1 MNFKHCVG
9 LPVQGQL
16 CPGVDNEARPW
27 FREPETMPI
36 EVLAFYI
43 SSGFLSSVSFEFFRE
58 GGEGREREERSV
70 RARERR
76 GREGEDI
83 EDLLITWMAYD
94 CNKLIEFIMLAICS
108 DV

>member
-1 MNFKHCVG
+1 MKILQERG
-9 LPVQGQL
+9 
-16 CPGVDNEARPW
+16 
-27 FREPETMPI
+27 
-36 EVLAFYI
+36 
-43 SSGFLSSVSFEFFRE
+43 
-58 GGEGREREERSV
+58 GGEREKREERRV
-70 RARERR
+70 RERARERR

>member
-58 GGEGREREERSV
+58 GGEGREREER
-70 RARERR
+70 REKREREQER
-76 GREGEDI
+76 GEGEKGRI
-83 EDLLITWMAYD
+83 
-94 CNKLIEFIMLAICS
+94 
-108 DV
+108 